1 MIKPRYIS
9 KVSVTRPDNTTPYTA
24 NDVLGTDPASVIQF
38 TNIAPE
44 GGGTIVLL
52 YASMRIDA
60 GSSTQGQTR
69 LHLYSSAPAGIADNA
84 AFNLPSGDRDKYLGY
99 ITLSAPVDLGDTM
112 FTEDDFLRKTITAT
126 SSSVFAIAETT
137 AAFTPAATTV
147 RVLELRSVEA

>member
-9 KVSVTRPDNTTPYTA
+9 KVSVTRPNNTDAYTA

>member
-9 KVSVTRPDNTTPYTA
+9 KVSVTRPNNTDAYTA

-69 LHLYSSAPAGIADNA
+69 LHLYSSAPTAIADNA
-84 AFNLPSGDRDKYLGY
+84 AFNLPAGDRDKYLGF
-99 ITLSAPVDLGDTM
+99 ITLSAPDDLGDTM
-112 FTEDDFLRKTITAT
+112 FAEEDFLRKTITAT

-137 AAFTPAATTV
+137 SAFTPAASTV

>member
-9 KVSVTRPDNTTPYTA
+9 KVSVTRPNNTDAYTA

-137 AAFTPAATTV
+137 SAFTPAASTV

>member
-1 MIKPRYIS
+1 MMKPRYIS
-9 KVSVTRPDNTTPYTA
+9 KVSNTRPDNTTPYAA
-24 NDVLGTDPASVIQF
+24 NDVLGTDPASVIEF
-38 TNIAPE
+38 TNIAPQ

-60 GSSTQGQTR
+60 GSSAQGQTR

-84 AFNLPSGDRDKYLGY
+84 SFNLPSGDRDKYLGY